1 MFSKSRCKDMLTLS
15 TTVDKYVV
23 RFDYLPA
30 TMSFPASA
38 RVLVFQKGRKN
49 PFVGDDAVHMAGDL
63 VPVELWPAFAVSL
76 WENRHRG
83 NSHERL
89 F

>member
-1 MFSKSRCKDMLTLS
+1 MFSKSHRKDIVTLS
-15 TTVDKYVV
+15 ALVGKHVV

-30 TMSFPASA
+30 IKKNSA
-38 RVLVFQKGRKN
+38 KTRVLVFTMDKKD
-49 PFVGDDAVHMAGDL
+49 PFVGNEAVTMAGEL
-63 VPVELWPAFAVSL
+63 VPVEFWPAFAVPL

-83 NSHERL
+83 NSQERL

>member
-1 MFSKSRCKDMLTLS
+1 MFSKSRCKDMFTLS
-15 TTVDKYVV
+15 TMVDKYVV

-30 TMSFPASA
+30 TKRLPAKA
-38 RVLVFQKGRKN
+38 RVLVFMMDKKE
-49 PFVGDDAVHMAGDL
+49 PFEGDEAVTMAGEL
-63 VPVELWPAFAVSL
+63 VPVEFWPAFAVSL

-83 NSHERL
+83 NSQERL